1 MRKGSFPL
9 LAFLSPPYLAK
20 NNQKHRL
27 TQVLFPFLPL
37 MKRFLLS
44 LLSASFLLT
53 PTLASFSPE
62 LLEQISSEVL
72 RDKTLRQDAEPVLH
86 QLQSQYQHCASS
98 HPKPEVRKT
107 CQDFLNQ
114 QFPRLAQQWAGVQ
127 TGGFRIDFLGK
138 LSPQE
143 RYARMGRKHNMQ
155 IHLENQNWLPTD
167 KYEYSVINFPEL

>member
-1 MRKGSFPL
+1 
-9 LAFLSPPYLAK
+9 
-20 NNQKHRL
+20 
-27 TQVLFPFLPL
+27 

-44 LLSASFLLT
+44 LLATSFLLA

-114 QFPRLAQQWAGVQ
+114 QFPLLAQQWEGVQ

-143 RYARMGRKHNMQ
+143 RYARMGRKHNTPNLME
-155 IHLENQNWLPTD
+155 IIEHIDTD
-167 KYEYSVINFPEL
+167 KYEYSVITFPEW